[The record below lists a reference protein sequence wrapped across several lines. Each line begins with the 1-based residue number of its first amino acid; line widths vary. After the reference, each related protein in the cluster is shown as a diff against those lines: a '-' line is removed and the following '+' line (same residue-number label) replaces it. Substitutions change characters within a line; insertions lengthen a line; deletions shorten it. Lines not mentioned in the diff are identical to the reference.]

1 MLNRKE
7 VKLVRCFNS
16 KKFEFNREIVEG
28 HLMKTT
34 PFIFLVLILIG
45 LGFCTK
51 PRTNGQYAK
60 INGILIFYKLYGEG
74 EPLLLLHGGLGS
86 SDSFKSQVDFFAKA
100 YSVITPDSRGHGRT
114 SDGDQA
120 ISYQLMADDMIKLL
134 DHLGIDSVYVVG
146 KSDGGNTG
154 LVMAISYPKRI
165 RKLVAIGSNS
175 RPEGTKDDYM
185 DMISRMT
192 AETAGRNVI
201 ENYESLAPDPQHF
214 SILFEKVKK
223 MWLSAPNISQE
234 QLTSMKVRTLL
245 VVGDGDI
252 IKLDHTIE
260 LFESIPN
267 AQLCVVPGS
276 SHYVLDER
284 PELLNGIINEFF
296 KEPVLR

>member
-1 MLNRKE
+1 
-7 VKLVRCFNS
+7 
-16 KKFEFNREIVEG
+16 
-28 HLMKTT
+28 MKMA
-34 PFIFLVLILIG
+34 PFVFLVLILAG
-45 LGFCTK
+45 LGFCTTT
-51 PRTNGQYAK
+51 RTTGQYAK
-60 INGILIFYKLYGEG
+60 INGIRIFYRLYGEG
-74 EPLLLLHGGLGS
+74 EPLLLLHGGMGS
-86 SDSFKSQVDFFAKA
+86 SDSFKSQVDFFAKE

-114 SDGDQA
+114 SDGDQL
-120 ISYQLMADDMIKLL
+120 ISYQLMADDMFKLL

-154 LVMAISYPKRI
+154 LIMAISYPERI
-165 RKLVAIGSNS
+165 RKLIAIGSNS

-192 AETAGRNVI
+192 AETAGRNII
-201 ENYESLAPDPQHF
+201 ENYESLAPDPHHF
-214 SILFEKVKK
+214 SIFFEKVKT

-234 QLTSMKVRTLL
+234 QLTSIKVPTLL

-252 IKLDHTIE
+252 IKLDHTVE

-284 PELLNGIINEFF
+284 PELLNGIINEFI
-296 KEPVLR
+296 KAPVQK